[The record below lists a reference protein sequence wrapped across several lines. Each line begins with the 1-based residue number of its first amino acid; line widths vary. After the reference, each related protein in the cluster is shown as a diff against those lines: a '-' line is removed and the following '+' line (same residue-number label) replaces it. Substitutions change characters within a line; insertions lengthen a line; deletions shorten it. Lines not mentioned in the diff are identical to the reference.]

1 VTIFHAL
8 SLRLRGIGNISFLL
22 RSNKKA
28 FKSDEFYILPHLGY
42 GDLICCAP
50 IFFEYAQFGKKIH
63 VFSPKNAIPLLE
75 NFCSHPNISYLAI
88 EDCLGEAEFTGSLMI
103 YRARQFARRRGLPV
117 LYLGYD
123 LLWLSSKIRPD
134 LDIDSVF
141 YRLARVS
148 LTSHKNFDISSTL
161 RKENDQFLPPLDNYA
176 LIDHFPGTVREID
189 SNIIASIES
198 KGLKIIHNP
207 RDVKYEKLVDLIEN
221 ATELHLVNSS
231 LLCLA
236 LLMNTRAVRKVVYPI
251 NKNFYPGLYFY
262 DSSWEEYALN
272 SPEGIR
278 YPNPVSINRKLEHQ
292 KLKKD
297 AKRIHKKFLDY
308 CFFRNYPNPY

>member
-1 VTIFHAL
+1 MSI
-8 SLRLRGIGNISFLL
+8 RLRGIWNISYLL
-22 RSNKKA
+22 QSNSKA
-28 FKSDEFYILPHLGY
+28 FKSNEFYILPHLGY

-50 IFFEYAQFGKKIH
+50 IFLEYAQSGKKIH

-75 NFCSHPNISYLAI
+75 KFCSHQNISFLAT

-103 YRARQFARRRGLPV
+103 YRARQFARRRALPI

-148 LTSHKNFDISSTL
+148 LTTHKNFDVSSTL
-161 RKENDQFLPPLDNYA
+161 RKDNDQLLTPLNKYA

-189 SNIIASIES
+189 SDTIASIES
-198 KGLKIIHNP
+198 KGLEIVYNP

-236 LLMNTRAVRKVVYPI
+236 LFMNNRAVRKVVYPI

-262 DSSWEEYALN
+262 DHSWEEYALN
-272 SPEGIR
+272 STEGFR
-278 YPNPVSINRKLEHQ
+278 YPNPISINRALEHQ
-292 KLKKD
+292 LLKKN
-297 AKRIHKKFLDY
+297 AKRFDKKILDY
-308 CFFRNYPNPY
+308 CFFRNYPNPYQN